1 VTTITPLSG
10 FHQLPT
16 WAMLTE
22 EDKTLQKCVIAATTA
37 KITTIHVV
45 PAIPVI
51 CIL

>member
-22 EDKTLQKCVIAATTA
+22 EETLQKCVVAATTA
-37 KITTIHVV
+37 KITTVHVV

-51 CIL
+51 FIL